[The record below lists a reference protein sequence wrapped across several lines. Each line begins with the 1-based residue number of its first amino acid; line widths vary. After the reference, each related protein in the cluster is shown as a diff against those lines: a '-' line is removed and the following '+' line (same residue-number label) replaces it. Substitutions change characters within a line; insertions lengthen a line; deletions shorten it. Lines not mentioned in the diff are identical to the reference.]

1 MVTIKDVAARSGVS
15 KATVSRVLNNY
26 PVSPKTY
33 ARVMQAIKELNYQ
46 PNVQARAL
54 SLKRSHI
61 VGLIA
66 PDLQGIFY
74 GPIILGIEEVLRKNG
89 FNLIVSRS
97 QPDSRE
103 FSLAKMLKERRVDGL
118 IIATPREIG
127 EKAILALKKDNFP
140 VVLIDGNVGPAI
152 NSVEINSYNGAF
164 AACEHLIKLGH
175 KRIGVISGP
184 LKYKEVQDRIKGYR
198 DALEK
203 HGLPFDKKLVKQ
215 GDYMFDSGLQQMEN
229 LLQLDQFPTAVFA
242 MSDLMAIGAMQSIF
256 RKGLQV
262 PKDIAVVGFDD
273 SEVAK
278 MVLPR
283 LTSVRQPINEMGAVA
298 ARKMV
303 AILKGDEKEVT
314 HIKLET
320 TLVIR
325 ESCGAGGTK
334 NAKSAVSRIK

>member
-1 MVTIKDVAARSGVS
+1 MVTIKDVAERSKVS

-46 PNVQARAL
+46 PNAQARGL

-74 GPIILGIEEVLRKNG
+74 GPIILGIEEVLRNNG

-97 QPDSRE
+97 QPNSKE
-103 FSLAKMLKERRVDGL
+103 FSLAKMLKERKADGL
-118 IIATPREIG
+118 IISTPREIG
-127 EKAILALKKDNFP
+127 EKAVLALKKDDFP
-140 VVLIDGNVGPAI
+140 IVLIDGNVGPAI

-184 LKYKEVQDRIKGYR
+184 LEYKEVQDRIDGYK

-203 HGLPFDKKLVKQ
+203 HGLPFDKKLLKQ
-215 GDYMFDSGLQQMEN
+215 GDYLFAGGFQQMEN
-229 LLQLDQFPTAVFA
+229 LFQLDQLPTAVFA
-242 MSDLMAIGAMQSIF
+242 MSDLMAAGAMQSIF
-256 RKGLQV
+256 RKGLV
-262 PKDIAVVGFDD
+262 IPRDMAVVGFDD
-273 SEVAK
+273 SEAAK
-278 MVLPR
+278 MVFPH
-283 LTSVRQPINEMGAVA
+283 LTSVRQPISEMGAVA

-303 AILKGDEKEVT
+303 AVLKGDEKEVT

-325 ESCGAGGTK
+325 ESCGAGGAK
-334 NAKSAVSRIK
+334 NAKLVVPG